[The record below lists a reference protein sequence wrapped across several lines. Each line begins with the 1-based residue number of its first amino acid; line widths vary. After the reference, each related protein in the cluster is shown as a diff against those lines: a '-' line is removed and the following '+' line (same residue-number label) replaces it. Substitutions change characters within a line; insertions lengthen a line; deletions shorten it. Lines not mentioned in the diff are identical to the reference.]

1 MEITLL
7 LNNPPGGRCR
17 LYRAYAIALAE
28 HASIPHMEWF
38 DTLPTQPQLRAPAML
53 IDGLLVAAA
62 DGVILAPQDIGQ
74 RLALPPPDRERLEQ
88 TLEAV
93 LEKFMQEWS

>member
-1 MEITLL
+1 
-7 LNNPPGGRCR
+7 
-17 LYRAYAIALAE
+17 
-28 HASIPHMEWF
+28 
-38 DTLPTQPQLRAPAML
+38 ML

-74 RLALPPPDRERLEQ
+74 CLALPPPDRERLEQ